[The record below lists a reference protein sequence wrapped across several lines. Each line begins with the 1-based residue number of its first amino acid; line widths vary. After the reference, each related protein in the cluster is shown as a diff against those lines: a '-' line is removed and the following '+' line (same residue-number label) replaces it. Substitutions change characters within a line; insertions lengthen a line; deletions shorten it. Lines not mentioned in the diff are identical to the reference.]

1 MKVIAALLL
10 ALPATLGAA
19 EAGQRRAAA
28 GPLGDSRIFIM
39 AAEDRR
45 MVLPVDLHTPAID
58 ALRASLAEDAKML
71 VDLTRSPDPRVQAA
85 AIRALGRYESR
96 DFTATLLQYL
106 TTGPTTEVASA
117 LAQSLRG
124 EPSPLDVSGQQV
136 QGILEALIKAGEAS
150 LSKPGPE
157 RFNGIGG
164 IARAVG
170 RLPYVRAEQ
179 VESADAFLLT
189 AMRRVEDDFMAR
201 SMYMPD
207 ITRGVESLARLHSKL
222 SFPGTDT
229 IEWLRRIASG
239 TLKDPPSAMV
249 NAMAALVAA
258 RGVDEDTLRAAVTS
272 RGEELR
278 RLAVVSL
285 AGAGSPITEDE
296 RTRLLSTLLSD
307 SSLIVRVEAVRAWT
321 RTETATNGCG
331 RLLDTLKDRD
341 LPVVLVAID
350 ALGDACLDDQNVT
363 DWLTT
368 EVRTPPQYAWHREAH
383 ALVALAKRAPDRAAI
398 AMTAFVPH
406 QVWQVRLY
414 AARAAVIM
422 KDVFSLERLAADPN
436 TNVREAT
443 LARLRLL
450 KGADSDPVFVSAL
463 AQNDYHLLRTAAN
476 ELKGAAPTSALVA
489 ALFDALKRVTAA
501 RKETSRD
508 TRLALLARIGELG
521 SADQAGLLVPL
532 LEDFDIPVALAAAA
546 IVEKWTGKPEE
557 IAPQLLP
564 RPAPPLAVEL
574 EDAKT
579 IPARVKFSNGKIVQI
594 GLNPDEAPL
603 ASIRFM
609 RLAKAGYYNGLTIHR
624 IEPNFVVQG
633 GSPGANEYV
642 GDGPYVRD
650 EISLLG
656 NTRGTMGLSTRGR
669 DTGDAQFYFN
679 LIDNPRLDYE
689 YTVFGRVVGPP
700 DRVDLILEGDTIAT
714 ITFEKTSTGGSRIPS
729 HVRAV
734 RARVAPLRAIHR

>member
-1 MKVIAALLL
+1 MLGGTALLL
-10 ALPATLGAA
+10 VAVSANGPA
-19 EAGQRRAAA
+19 
-28 GPLGDSRIFIM
+28 GDPRTAIM
-39 AAEDRR
+39 VAEDRR

-71 VDLTRSPDPRVQAA
+71 VDLTRSPDPAVQIA
-85 AIRALGRYESR
+85 AIRAIGRYESR
-96 DFTATLLQYL
+96 EFTATLLQYL
-106 TTGPTTEVASA
+106 TTGPTTEVATA

-124 EPSPLDVSGQQV
+124 EPLALDVSGQQV
-136 QGILEALIKAGEAS
+136 QGVLEALIKAGEAS
-150 LSKPGPE
+150 LAKPDRRE
-157 RFNGIGG
+157 RFAGIGG
-164 IARAVG
+164 ITRAIG
-170 RLPYVRAEQ
+170 RLPYVRAGQ

-189 AMRRVEDDFMAR
+189 AMRRVDDDFMAR

-222 SFPGTDT
+222 AFPGTDT

-239 TLKDPPSAMV
+239 GLKDPPSARV

-258 RGVDEDTLRAAVTS
+258 RGVDEDTLRTVVTS
-272 RGEELR
+272 SLSDELR

-285 AGAGSPITEDE
+285 AGAGSPITGDE

-331 RLLDTLKDRD
+331 RLLDTVKDRD
-341 LPVVLVAID
+341 LPVVLDAID
-350 ALGDACLDDQNVT
+350 ALGDVCKDDQNVT

-368 EVRTPPQYAWHREAH
+368 AVRTPPQYAWHREAH

-398 AMTAFVPH
+398 AMTVFVPH

-422 KDVFSLERLAADPN
+422 KDVPSLERLAADPN
-436 TNVREAT
+436 PNVREAT

-450 KGADSDPVFVSAL
+450 KGADSDPQFVAAL
-463 AQNDYHLLRTAAN
+463 GMDDYQLLRTAAN
-476 ELKGAAPTSALVA
+476 GLKGATPTSALVA
-489 ALFDALKRVTAA
+489 ALFDALKRVTADK
-501 RKETSRD
+501 RETSRD
-508 TRLALLARIGELG
+508 TRLALLGRIDELG
-521 SADQAGLLVPL
+521 NADQAGLLVPL

-546 IVEKWTGKPEE
+546 TIEKWTGKTQEV
-557 IAPQLLP
+557 APKLLP

-574 EDAKT
+574 DDAKK
-579 IPARVKFSNGKIVQI
+579 IPARVKFTSGKIIQI
-594 GLNPDEAPL
+594 GLDPDQAPL

-624 IEPNFVVQG
+624 IVPNFVVQG

-656 NTRGTMGLSTRGR
+656 NTRGTVGLSTRGR

-689 YTVFGRVVGPP
+689 YTVFGRVGPL
-700 DRVDLILEGDTIAT
+700 DLVDLIVEGDTIET
-714 ITFEKTSTGGSRIPS
+714 ITFEKATKEGK
-729 HVRAV
+729 
-734 RARVAPLRAIHR
+734 